1 MVSKSTKRTR
11 WLIAVIT
18 LVIAMAGTSVYVVS
32 MSANG
37 RGWLEWL
44 SVPLFALLF
53 GWIAFS
59 FVVATLGFVRLL
71 RRRPTTEG
79 TEPSTG
85 DEPPTAV
92 LVPVYNE
99 SPMDVFA
106 RVEAMVRSLGAD
118 QRFDFFVLSD
128 TNDSE
133 VWLAEELAW
142 SQLMDRLEE
151 QISTSCNVYYRHR
164 RENVARKAGNIAD
177 FCRRWS
183 DPYPFMIVL
192 DADSLL
198 EPDTMIEMVRRMRA
212 DDRLGILQVPPTP
225 IGRQSWFA
233 RMQQFAAAAYGPVFC
248 EGFDAWAAEQGNY
261 WGHNAIIRVEAF
273 CDCCDLPVLPGQAPL
288 GGEILSHDFVE
299 ASLLVRRGWKVR
311 LANDLGGSYEECP
324 TTLTDYA
331 QRDQRWC
338 QGNLQHS
345 RLLLSEGFHPVSRLH
360 FFSGVLA
367 YASSPLW
374 ILFTCLCVAS
384 WALENRGATE
394 LELLDAISPTAMQLG
409 LFITAMAMLL
419 IPKFYGY
426 FNVIVRGQAA
436 RFGGAIAM
444 LASVLLEIV
453 LSILLSPI
461 MAIMHTRF
469 VVSTLRGRKVKWS
482 SQQRGEH
489 GVPML
494 QAIRDYG
501 SLTVLGLV
509 ITAAVFTFARSWA
522 VWFLPITAGL
532 ILAVP
537 LAMAMAS
544 RGIGNTMAKL
554 RLLLIPQ
561 ETDVPEV
568 YELYEQAMLDSQQKW
583 SVLPKSSMLEQLID
597 SPTYFHTHHGVLR
610 ASHAEHPMT
619 DSERNQVRVA
629 SQRLQMGKEESR
641 GVEVSKIPMELR
653 RALLSDIDL
662 LRELH
667 VQAHSCPKR
676 LAAAAG

>member
-1 MVSKSTKRTR
+1 MVSKETKQIR
-11 WLIAVIT
+11 W
-18 LVIAMAGTSVYVVS
+18 VIATLALLITVVGTTIYVIS

-37 RGWLEWL
+37 RGWLEWM

-53 GWIAFS
+53 GWIGFS

-71 RRRPTTEG
+71 RHRTPASEPT
-79 TEPSTG
+79 SVA
-85 DEPPTAV
+85 DERPTAV

-99 SPMDVFA
+99 SPEDVFA
-106 RVEAMVRSLGAD
+106 RVEAMVRGLGPNH
-118 QRFDFFVLSD
+118 RFDFFILSD

-142 SQLMDRLEE
+142 SQLTDRLDEE
-151 QISTSCNVYYRHR
+151 VQTSCNVYYRHR

-183 DPYPFMIVL
+183 DPYSLMIVL

-198 EPDTMIEMVRRMRA
+198 EPDTMVEMVRRMEA

-225 IGRQSWFA
+225 IGRHSWFA

-311 LANDLGGSYEECP
+311 LANDIGGSYEECP

-345 RLLLSEGFHPVSRLH
+345 RLLLSEGFHSVSRLH
-360 FFSGVLA
+360 FLSGVLA

-384 WALENRGATE
+384 WVLENRTPSDVV
-394 LELLDAISPTAMQLG
+394 LFQSVSPTTMQLG
-409 LFITAMAMLL
+409 LFVAAMTMLL
-419 IPKFYGY
+419 VPKFYGY
-426 FNVIVRGQAA
+426 ASVVNRGRAWQ
-436 RFGGAIAM
+436 FGGAISM
-444 LASVLLEIV
+444 LLGVLMEIV
-453 LSILLSPI
+453 LSVLLSPI

-489 GVPML
+489 GLPL
-494 QAIRDYG
+494 FQAIRDYG
-501 SLTVLGLV
+501 MLTLLGV
-509 ITAAVFTFARSWA
+509 AITGAVFTFARSWA

-537 LAMAMAS
+537 LAMVMAS
-544 RGIGNTMAKL
+544 KEIGRSLAKL
-554 RLLLIPQ
+554 RLLVIPE
-561 ETDVPEV
+561 ETNPPEV
-568 YELYEQAMLDSQQKW
+568 YQLYEQAMLESGQRW
-583 SVLPKSSMLEQLID
+583 AALPKSSMLEQLID
-597 SPTYFHTHHGVLR
+597 SPTYFHTHHEVLR
-610 ASHAEHPMT
+610 ASGSEHAMT
-619 DSERNQVRVA
+619 ESEREEVR
-629 SQRLQMGKEESR
+629 SSSRRLQVGKNESS
-641 GVEVSKIPMELR
+641 GVDVSKIPMELR
-653 RALLSDIDL
+653 RALLSDMEL

-667 VQAHSCPKR
+667 VQTHANLKR
-676 LAAAAG
+676 LAKAAS

>member
-1 MVSKSTKRTR
+1 MVSKEIKRTR
-11 WLIAVIT
+11 WVIAT
-18 LVIAMAGTSVYVVS
+18 LVLLIMTAGTTVYVTS

-44 SVPLFALLF
+44 TVPLFALLF
-53 GWIAFS
+53 GWIGFS
-59 FVVATLGFVRLL
+59 FVVATWGWIRLL
-71 RRRPTTEG
+71 RHRTPKN
-79 TEPSTG
+79 EPATG
-85 DEPPTAV
+85 AGEKPPTAV

-99 SPMDVFA
+99 SPEDVFA
-106 RVEAMVRSLGAD
+106 RVEAMVRGLGPNH
-118 QRFDFFVLSD
+118 RFDFFILSD

-142 SQLMDRLEE
+142 SQLTDRLEE
-151 QISTSCNVYYRHR
+151 EVRTSCNVYYRHR

-183 DPYPFMIVL
+183 DPYSFMIVL

-198 EPDTMIEMVRRMRA
+198 EPDTMVEMVRRMEA

-225 IGRQSWFA
+225 IGRHSWFA
-233 RMQQFAAAAYGPVFC
+233 RLQQFAAAAYGPVFC

-299 ASLLVRRGWKVR
+299 ASLLVRNGWKVR
-311 LANDLGGSYEECP
+311 LANDIGGSYEECP

-384 WALENRGATE
+384 WAWENGVPSDLVVFQSVAPSM
-394 LELLDAISPTAMQLG
+394 LQFG
-409 LFITAMAMLL
+409 LFIAAMAMLL
-419 IPKFYGY
+419 VPKLYGY
-426 FNVIVRGQAA
+426 INVVARGQAW
-436 RFGGAIAM
+436 RFGGAISM
-444 LASVLLEIV
+444 LLSVVMEIV
-453 LSILLSPI
+453 LSVLLSPI
-461 MAIMHTRF
+461 MAVMHTRF
-469 VVSTLRGRKVKWS
+469 VVSTLRGRKVTWS

-494 QAIRDYG
+494 QAVRDYG
-501 SLTVLGLV
+501 GLTILGAA
-509 ITAAVFTFARSWA
+509 ITAAVFLFAPSWA

-537 LAMAMAS
+537 LAMVMAS
-544 RGIGNTMAKL
+544 RDLGKSLAKL
-554 RLLLIPQ
+554 RLLVIPE
-561 ETDVPEV
+561 ETNPPEV
-568 YELYEQAMLDSQQKW
+568 YQLYEQAMLDSRKQW
-583 SVLPKSSMLEQLID
+583 AVLPKSSMLEQLID
-597 SPTYFHTHHGVLR
+597 SPTFFHTHHEVLR
-610 ASHAEHPMT
+610 ASHAEHAMT
-619 DSERNQVRVA
+619 ESERKEVRDA
-629 SQRLQMGKEESR
+629 SRRLQVGKDGSS
-641 GVEVSKIPMELR
+641 GVDVSKIPMEWR
-653 RALLSDIDL
+653 RALLSDIEL

-667 VQAHSCPKR
+667 VQTHARPKR
-676 LAAAAG
+676 LANAAG